1 MKKIKVKNVKLR
13 KTTTTLLW
21 VLLFGSLVFGVY
33 KNFTAIDQ
41 HTVHEK
47 KVIKTKVVDT
57 NLISTYVEDFAQVFY
72 SWKPEKES
80 LEKRNVALQ
89 QFLPD
94 DLQQLNQ
101 EMIRSDIPTTS
112 TVKKVKIWNVDQL
125 NQNDYSVVFSVVQN
139 IEESKGEKK
148 EQKEID
154 SAFSLKVR
162 TDGYDRISILSN
174 PIMSSLP
181 RKLVINSN
189 PVQDDMRVDQRTK
202 DEIVEFL
209 NTFFKVYPTAKK
221 TELQYYV
228 DGKDIKEINMNYI
241 FSEIKQIN
249 YFTTA
254 EGVNVKVVAVYL
266 DQDTKAALQF
276 TYDFVVKKTEKK
288 WTIISGV

>member
-80 LEKRNVALQ
+80 LEKRNEALQ

-162 TDGYDRISILSN
+162 TDGYDRLSILSN

-288 WTIISGV
+288 WIIISGV

>member
-1 MKKIKVKNVKLR
+1 MKKMKVKNIGLR
-13 KTTTTLLW
+13 KKTTTVLW

-57 NLISTYVEDFAQVFY
+57 NHISSYVEDFVQVFY
-72 SWKPEKES
+72 SWKPEKEV
-80 LEKRNVALQ
+80 LEKRNAALQ

-94 DLQQLNQ
+94 DLQQVNQ
-101 EMIRSDIPTTS
+101 EMIQSDIPTS
-112 TVKKVKIWNVDQL
+112 SLVKKVKIWKVDQL
-125 NQNDYSVVFSVVQN
+125 NQNDYSVVFSVVQE
-139 IEESKGEKK
+139 IEESKGDKK
-148 EQKEID
+148 EQKEIG
-154 SAFSLKVR
+154 SAFSVKVR
-162 TDGYDRISILSN
+162 TDGYDRLTILSN
-174 PIMSSLP
+174 PTMSSLP
-181 RKLVINSN
+181 KKLTIKSN
-189 PVQDDMRVDQRTK
+189 PVQDDMRVDQKNK

-228 DGKDIKEINMNYI
+228 DGKDIEEINKNYI
-241 FSEIKQIN
+241 FSETKQVN
-249 YFTTA
+249 YFTTD

-276 TYDFVVKKTEKK
+276 TYDFVVKKAEKK
-288 WTIISGV
+288 WTIISGI

>member
-1 MKKIKVKNVKLR
+1 MKKIKVKNLGLR
-13 KTTTTLLW
+13 KKTTTVLW
-21 VLLFGSLVFGVY
+21 VLLFGSLFFGVY

-47 KVIKTKVVDT
+47 KVIKTKVIDT
-57 NLISTYVEDFAQVFY
+57 NLISSYVEDFVQVFY

-80 LEKRNVALQ
+80 LEKRNETLK

-101 EMIRSDIPTTS
+101 EMIRSDIPTS
-112 TVKKVKIWNVDQL
+112 SLVKKVKIWKVNQL
-125 NQNDYSVVFSVVQN
+125 NKNDYSVVFSVVQE
-139 IEESKGEKK
+139 IEESKGDKK
-148 EQKEID
+148 ERKEID

-162 TDGYDRISILSN
+162 TDGYDRLSILSN

-181 RKLVINSN
+181 KKLVIKSN
-189 PVQDDMRVDQRTK
+189 PVQDDMRVDQKTK

-221 TELQYYV
+221 TEMQYYV
-228 DGKDIKEINMNYI
+228 DDKDIKEINKNYI
-241 FSEIKQIN
+241 FSETKQIN
-249 YFTTA
+249 YFETD

-266 DQDTKAALQF
+266 DQDTKAVLQL
-276 TYDFVVKKTEKK
+276 TYDFIVKKTEKK
-288 WTIISGV
+288 WTIISGI

>member
-21 VLLFGSLVFGVY
+21 VLLFVSLVFGVY

-80 LEKRNVALQ
+80 LEKRNAALQ

-162 TDGYDRISILSN
+162 TDGYDRLSILSN

-288 WTIISGV
+288 WIIISGV

>member
-80 LEKRNVALQ
+80 LEKRNAALQ

-162 TDGYDRISILSN
+162 TDGYDRLSILSN

>member
-1 MKKIKVKNVKLR
+1 MKTIKVKNVKLR

-80 LEKRNVALQ
+80 LEKRNKALQ

-112 TVKKVKIWNVDQL
+112 AVKKVKIWNVDQL

-139 IEESKGEKK
+139 IEESNGEKK

-162 TDGYDRISILSN
+162 TDGYDRLSILSN

-189 PVQDDMRVDQRTK
+189 PVQDDMTVDQRTK

-276 TYDFVVKKTEKK
+276 TYDFIVKKTEKK
-288 WTIISGV
+288 WTIISGI